1 MTASSAM
8 YISLGSNIG
17 SCCTALLSSLGESR
31 NAKRSAVI
39 HLTFNVLGALV
50 WGSGLFVLFQFR
62 PAFGTMGIDSVG
74 ISVFHT
80 IFNLVCT
87 VLMTPLRENWLHY
100 PVFWSKAA
108 MNRNRQSRATMRS
121 HCVIWMTVSWR
132 HRLLLLRMRF
142 WKLYTWGTLQTKIW
156 NVLLKPL

>member
-1 MTASSAM
+1 MQSSSAAVGVLQTLAAAGGVVTASSAM

-74 ISVFHT
+74 IPYD
-80 IFNLVCT
+80 L
-87 VLMTPLRENWLHY
+87 
-100 PVFWSKAA
+100 
-108 MNRNRQSRATMRS
+108 
-121 HCVIWMTVSWR
+121 
-132 HRLLLLRMRF
+132 
-142 WKLYTWGTLQTKIW
+142 
-156 NVLLKPL
+156 